1 MMIMITRP
9 VGKLKKLLT
18 VAACGLLVGVAVPLG
33 YTVLGDMGAMSLFA
47 AGDNVSAETGM
58 VQGVAADEGASEEE
72 LTEEAAEEAAE
83 AGGVRQSVRQVI
95 FGEERQVIR
104 Y

>member
-33 YTVLGDMGAMSLFA
+33 YTVLGDVGAMSLFA

-58 VQGVAADEGASEEE
+58 VQGVAADEGASEESP
-72 LTEEAAEEAAE
+72 EEAIEESAE

-95 FGEERQVIR
+95 FGEEKQVIR